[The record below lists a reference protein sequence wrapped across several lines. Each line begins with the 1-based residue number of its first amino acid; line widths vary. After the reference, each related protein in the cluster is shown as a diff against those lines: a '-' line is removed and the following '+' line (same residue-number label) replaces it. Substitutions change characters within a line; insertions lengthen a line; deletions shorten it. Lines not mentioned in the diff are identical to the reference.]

1 MKGEKKM
8 AANPNESN
16 GNVHQ
21 NGVKNPG
28 KFSDDR
34 LTPKALLY
42 MFLLALQFGIQ
53 PVLTKTFTPSS
64 VCRTSVILIQE
75 MIKCLIAGFMLIS
88 SGSLKSAVRG
98 WSFSSWLNVAFLPA
112 GMYSIQN
119 LFALRAYQ
127 NLDALTFNVLNQT
140 KTLSA
145 ALCCFI
151 VLGRKQSKVQVLSLF
166 LLLTSALVI
175 EKIVDLS
182 LITSSQEEEGGNRDL
197 SSLFSGSMNA
207 DHFTQGVAPILMASF
222 LSGLNGAITQK
233 SLQGNGGNKNS
244 ILFSMELSVAIVVIL
259 IISMCMNLNSDG
271 EQILRDGFFHNWT
284 AGTLIPIV
292 VNALGG
298 IVVGL
303 VTKYA
308 GSVRKGFALIFGILI
323 SGLVQQFI
331 LVSGDGVTME
341 QVLGGILA
349 GLSLWMHAT
358 NPYVS
363 DSSSATKSIEPRNS
377 EIEDSKIINST
388 STNTRRSRKSR
399 KED

>member
-1 MKGEKKM
+1 
-8 AANPNESN
+8 
-16 GNVHQ
+16 
-21 NGVKNPG
+21 
-28 KFSDDR
+28 
-34 LTPKALLY
+34 
-42 MFLLALQFGIQ
+42 
-53 PVLTKTFTPSS
+53 
-64 VCRTSVILIQE
+64 
-75 MIKCLIAGFMLIS
+75 
-88 SGSLKSAVRG
+88 
-98 WSFSSWLNVAFLPA
+98 
-112 GMYSIQN
+112 MYSIQN

-182 LITSSQEEEGGNRDL
+182 LITSSQEGEGEGGNRDL
-197 SSLFSGSMNA
+197 SSFFSGSMNA

-363 DSSSATKSIEPRNS
+363 DSRSTAKSIEPRNS

-388 STNTRRSRKSR
+388 SASTRRSRKSR

>member
-1 MKGEKKM
+1 
-8 AANPNESN
+8 
-16 GNVHQ
+16 
-21 NGVKNPG
+21 
-28 KFSDDR
+28 
-34 LTPKALLY
+34 
-42 MFLLALQFGIQ
+42 
-53 PVLTKTFTPSS
+53 
-64 VCRTSVILIQE
+64 
-75 MIKCLIAGFMLIS
+75 
-88 SGSLKSAVRG
+88 
-98 WSFSSWLNVAFLPA
+98 
-112 GMYSIQN
+112 MYSIQN

-182 LITSSQEEEGGNRDL
+182 LITSSQEGGGNRDL
-197 SSLFSGSMNA
+197 SSFFSGSMNA

-331 LVSGDGVTME
+331 LVSGDGVTTE

-388 STNTRRSRKSR
+388 SANTTRRSRKSR